1 MVTRTDGE
9 TSASGHPALRTLRED
24 AAVAIIGGLLAN
36 PATTG
41 TDTQIGPS
49 VVFTAVSLA
58 DQLVAE
64 LAKEKQS

>member
-1 MVTRTDGE
+1 MMRTDGE
-9 TSASGHPALRTLRED
+9 TSSSGNPAMRSLRED
-24 AAVAIIGGLLAN
+24 AAVAILSGLLAN

-58 DQLVAE
+58 DQLIEE
-64 LAKEKQS
+64 LKKERT